1 METKN
6 SIKMRRNLFSE
17 RPAGGPFE
25 HVASWQRYFFYF
37 LFTAFMGFIYEN
49 LLDNLW
55 YHHPWQWQGPL
66 HGPWLVIY
74 GLGGVVL
81 LALLQR
87 FVGRPVRV
95 GSLNITPVLTLVL
108 IFVIVCV
115 IEYAGRWFLDTF
127 FSFKPWD
134 YTEKPFNLNGRIC
147 LEDSLRFVVLGMLE
161 LYAFMPLIDRFL
173 SRLSGRQ
180 SFVVFAAL
188 IGLFTLDVVVSFI
201 IMLI

>member
-1 METKN
+1 MESKN
-6 SIKMRRNLFSE
+6 SIKMRRHLFSE

-25 HVASWQRYFFYF
+25 HVSSWQRYFFYF
-37 LFTAFMGFIYEN
+37 LFAAFMGFIYEN

-81 LALLQR
+81 LAMLQR
-87 FVGRPVRV
+87 FVGKRIAV
-95 GSLNITPVLTLVL
+95 GPLNITPVLTLVL

-115 IEYAGRWFLDTF
+115 IEYTGHWFLDTF
-127 FSFKPWD
+127 FNFRPWD
-134 YTEKPFNLNGRIC
+134 YTEKPLNLNGRIC

-161 LYAFMPLIDRFL
+161 LYVFMPLIDRLL
-173 SRLSGRQ
+173 SRLSRRQ
-180 SFVVFAAL
+180 SLITFTAA
-188 IGLFTLDVVVSFI
+188 IGLFALDVVVSFI
-201 IMLI
+201 IMMS